1 MFLVVSQEAYDY
13 MTIDDAIIAFLD
25 YLALERGLSK
35 NTIESYKNDFM
46 ELKYFIKSKKI
57 DDNIEKFN
65 KQMILDYYSLLEEK
79 CFSKATLQ
87 RKYSSLNQ
95 MFKFLIKQEK
105 IHENPMLTM
114 RRCKKE
120 IKLPK
125 FLTED
130 EINKLLLVNNPNEN
144 EIKMRNNLIIELLYS
159 TGMRVSELCNLPLKS
174 VMFNDKNSNKEYKF
188 IVIKGKG
195 QKERIVPIRSR
206 ILPLLHSYIS
216 LTKKN
221 KQKYLFTSH
230 GKKDKKQNEQ
240 PITRRT
246 IDNILKQSAIVANID
261 PSKVSAH
268 KIRHSFATHLL
279 QKGMDIREI
288 QELLGHSSIDTT
300 SIYTKVDY
308 SSLKDVIKKY
318 CPLISAY
325 NE

>member
-1 MFLVVSQEAYDY
+1 MFLVVSQGEYDC
-13 MTIDDAIIAFLD
+13 MTIDDAITAFLD

-35 NTIESYKNDFM
+35 NTVDSYKNDLM
-46 ELKYFIKSKKI
+46 ELKFFIKSKKI
-57 DDNIEKFN
+57 DDNVEKFN
-65 KQMILDYYSLLEEK
+65 KQMILEYYSLLEKK

-105 IHENPMLTM
+105 INENPMLTM
-114 RRCKKE
+114 RRYKKE

-130 EINKLLLVNNPNEN
+130 EINQLLSVNDPTEN
-144 EIKMRNNLIIELLYS
+144 AIAMRNNLIIELLYS

-174 VMFNDKNSNKEYKF
+174 VIFNDKDSNKEYKF

-195 QKERIVPIRSR
+195 QKERIVAIRAR
-206 ILPLLHSYIS
+206 IFPLLHSYIS

-230 GKKDKKQNEQ
+230 GKRDNKNNEQ

-246 IDNILKQSAIVANID
+246 INNILKQSAILANID
-261 PSKVSAH
+261 PRKVSAH

-308 SSLKDVIKKY
+308 SNLKDVVKKY
-318 CPLISAY
+318 YPLISVY
-325 NE
+325 SK